1 MSKHVGR
8 RGTLAFAKESPRGA
22 IVVPSVFWIPRSTI
36 SFDDKTET
44 AREQEGLGK
53 LADSDANFV
62 VQQMAEGEIEAMLDD
77 KGLGIILT
85 SLLGS
90 SPVSTGS
97 NPYTHTYALNNSN
110 QHQSLSILYQDPDI
124 SKIFPLG
131 VVDSLKI
138 TIEQN
143 AIVQY
148 TVGFKSRVGR
158 DWTSQTA
165 NFTALG
171 QKFLHQHLIFK
182 IASTVAGLS
191 GATAISLKKLELTIS
206 ANTKFDTVL
215 GTVEP
220 EDILGQ
226 QFSVEAEIELNKE
239 DETYRRLMLDG
250 TYKAVEVALQRSSVN
265 SKLDLIFPRVDFSEW
280 EQDRKLD
287 EIVSQKINLKANYD
301 AANALDIIS
310 TCTLL
315 NTYAG
320 TAY

>member
-8 RGTLAFAKESPRGA
+8 RGTLAFAKESSRGTIA
-22 IVVPSVFWIPRSTI
+22 TANRLWVPRSTI
-36 SFDDKTET
+36 SFDDRTES

-53 LADSDANFV
+53 IADSDSNFV
-62 VQQMAEGEIEAMLDD
+62 VQQMAEGEIESMLDD
-77 KGLGIILT
+77 KALGIILT

-90 SPVSTGS
+90 SPVIAGGPT
-97 NPYTHTYALNNSN
+97 YTHTYTLSNSN

-124 SKIFPLG
+124 SQVFPLG

-143 AIVQY
+143 AIVMY

-158 DWTSQTA
+158 DWTVQTA
-165 NFTALG
+165 DFTALG
-171 QKFLHQHLIFK
+171 TKFLHQHLIFK
-182 IASTVAGLS
+182 LASAIGGLS
-191 GATAISLKKLELTIS
+191 GSSAISLKNLELTIS
-206 ANTKFDTVL
+206 ANTKFDSVL

-226 QFSVEAEIELNKE
+226 SFSVEGTMTLNKE
-239 DETYRRLMLDG
+239 DQTYRRLMLDG
-250 TYKAVEVALQRSSVN
+250 TYRAMDVTLQRAAN
-265 SKLDLIFPRVDFSEW
+265 SKLQMQFPRVDFSEW
-280 EQDRKLD
+280 EQDRSLD
-287 EIVSQKINLKANYD
+287 DIVSQKINFKGNYD

-310 TCTLL
+310 TCILT